1 MKTKKVLRFKSTLAR
16 KNIADFSTFFSR
28 GFGFV
33 TFSDPNSVD
42 KVLAAGSHEL
52 DGKKVRIYLALQ
64 HDNWITAADM
74 CIALGTLIKQTL
86 GTMNLPSSFGVG
98 MKMKEIE
105 IDYSKAANICQ
116 GSHTFLVNLHAKC
129 TVDS

>member
-1 MKTKKVLRFKSTLAR
+1 MAR
-16 KNIADFSTFFSR
+16 KNIADFSIFFSR

-86 GTMNLPSSFGVG
+86 GTMNLPSYR

-105 IDYSKAANICQ
+105 IDSLKPQTFARALIK
-116 GSHTFLVNLHAKC
+116 FLVNLHAKC

>member
-1 MKTKKVLRFKSTLAR
+1 M
-16 KNIADFSTFFSR
+16 
-28 GFGFV
+28 
-33 TFSDPNSVD
+33 D

-86 GTMNLPSSFGVG
+86 GTTNLPSYR